1 MDMIEPNVLP
11 LIWFVGFASITSL
24 GFYVLSGAFPLSTRP
39 EFCKPVGLSLLI
51 INCLFLLCLLAGAL
65 HFGITQ
71 LRWTSVV
78 IVCGLAFLFAPGLFN
93 IWPSKWRDGK
103 AGLLI
108 MMIGLGIALVLLG
121 LASGRLLSF

>member
-11 LIWFVGFASITSL
+11 LIWFVGFALITSL

-39 EFCKPVGLSLLI
+39 EFKKPIGFGLVV
-51 INCLFLLCLLAGAL
+51 INSLFLLGLLSGAL
-65 HFGITQ
+65 YFGISQ

-93 IWPSKWRDGK
+93 IWPTKWRDGK
-103 AGLLI
+103 AGLTI
-108 MMIGLGIALVLLG
+108 MMFGLGITLGLLG
-121 LASGRLLSF
+121 LASGALSFI